1 MSSEQGP
8 GATQEP
14 AAPVQSDE
22 ASAVAVATAPETP
35 AVPEEAV
42 PQEAVPQETEPE
54 ESDDAQRPR
63 VRLNPAADPS
73 QLKARPSIDSPEL
86 AQPEPSAAAVPPE
99 EALIDAARAEVT
111 MSSLPPGP
119 PAKAVEIPKDVS
131 LDAETEAAI
140 AAAIAGG
147 GLDAQPVP
155 VTPPPSSTE
164 EVDPDAPPASDLA
177 QGTKL
182 TGAVQTV
189 HGDNVFLEFGLR
201 TTGVVSLRQ
210 FPPNKPPQVGDKVD
224 VVVDRV
230 DEKDGLALCNLPRG
244 RSKVSGDWDAI
255 SVGQIVDCF
264 VEKTNKG
271 GLEVK
276 AGSLRGFM
284 PASQVEMGY
293 VANLDSYIGQ
303 KFRAQVTE
311 VKPARRRLILSRRAI
326 IAEEREEAEK
336 EVMQNLG
343 PGQTLPGRVK
353 TIKDYGAF
361 IDLGGVDGF
370 LHIGQMSWVRINH
383 PSEILKE
390 GQQVEVQV
398 LSVDKDTKK
407 ISLGMRQL
415 SANPWSLAA
424 DKYAKGANVT
434 GKVTRV
440 EPFGAFIELE
450 PGVEGLV
457 HISELDH
464 KRIKRVTEVLDV
476 GQMVEV
482 QCLEVDPGRKR
493 ISLSVKALRA
503 KPEAPPKPQD
513 EDLAPGKGEGYQR
526 KSKGPLKGGMGGA
539 NMGAMFGNPKD
550 FLK

>member
-1 MSSEQGP
+1 VASAP
-8 GATQEP
+8 P
-14 AAPVQSDE
+14 AAE
-22 ASAVAVATAPETP
+22 ASSGDE
-35 AVPEEAV
+35 
-42 PQEAVPQETEPE
+42 
-54 ESDDAQRPR
+54 AQRPK
-63 VRLNPAADPS
+63 VRLNPAVDPN
-73 QLKARPSIDSPEL
+73 QLKARPSID
-86 AQPEPSAAAVPPE
+86 AAEPPAPAAAAVPPE
-99 EALIDAARAEVT
+99 QALVDAAKAEVT
-111 MSSLPPGP
+111 MQSLPPGP
-119 PAKAVEIPKDVS
+119 PAKAVEIPRDVS
-131 LDAETEAAI
+131 LDADTEAAI
-140 AAAIAGG
+140 EAAIAGG
-147 GLDAQPVP
+147 GLEAQPVP
-155 VTPPPSSTE
+155 VPAADAAPAEGE
-164 EVDPDAPPASDLA
+164 EAEAAPTNELT
-177 QGTKL
+177 QGRKL
-182 TGAVQTV
+182 NGAVQTI
-189 HGDNVFLEFGLR
+189 HGDNVFFDFGLR

-210 FPPNKPPQVGDKVD
+210 FPPNKPPQVGDKYD

-255 SVGQIVDCF
+255 SIGQVVDCF

-276 AGSLRGFM
+276 VGSLRGFM

-293 VANLDSYIGQ
+293 VANLDSYVGQ

-311 VKPARRRLILSRRAI
+311 VKPARRRLILSRRALL
-326 IAEEREEAEK
+326 AEEREVAEK
-336 EVMQNLG
+336 EAMQNIG
-343 PGQTLPGRVK
+343 PGQHLTGRVK

-361 IDLGGVDGF
+361 VDLGGVDGF

-415 SANPWSLAA
+415 SANPWQLAA
-424 DKYAKGANVT
+424 DKYAKGTNVT

-440 EPFGAFIELE
+440 EPFGAFVELE

-493 ISLSVKALRA
+493 ISLSVKALKA
-503 KPEAPPKPQD
+503 KPEAPAKPPD
-513 EDLAPGKGEGYQR
+513 EDLAPGKGESYQR
-526 KSKGPLKGGMGGA
+526 KNKGPLKGGMGGL
-539 NMGAMFGNPKD
+539 NSGGLFGNPKD
-550 FLK
+550 YSR

>member
-1 MSSEQGP
+1 MSSEQGTS
-8 GATQEP
+8 ATQEP
-14 AAPVQSDE
+14 VAPVPAAE
-22 ASAVAVATAPETP
+22 ETVAATAPSSEETGD
-35 AVPEEAV
+35 
-42 PQEAVPQETEPE
+42 
-54 ESDDAQRPR
+54 ESQRPR
-63 VRLNPAADPS
+63 VRLNPAVDPD
-73 QLKARPSIDSPEL
+73 QFKARPTIDG
-86 AQPEPSAAAVPPE
+86 AEPAAAPSVETPAE
-99 EALIDAARAEVT
+99 QALVDAAKAEVT
-111 MSSLPPGP
+111 MSSPPPGP
-119 PAKAVEIPKDVS
+119 PARAVEIPRDVS
-131 LDAETEAAI
+131 LDAATEAAI

-147 GLDAQPVP
+147 GLDPQPVP
-155 VTPPPSSTE
+155 VSAPTE
-164 EVDPDAPPASDLA
+164 ATSDGEPAETATSELA

-182 TGAVQTV
+182 SGTVQSV
-189 HGDNVFLEFGLR
+189 HGDNVFLDFGLR

-210 FPPNKPPQVGDKVD
+210 FAPNKQPTAGQKID

-244 RSKVSGDWDAI
+244 RSKISGDWDAL

-276 AGSLRGFM
+276 VGSLRGFM

-293 VANLDSYIGQ
+293 VANLDSYVGQ
-303 KFRAQVTE
+303 KFRAQITE

-326 IAEEREEAEK
+326 IAEEREAAEK
-336 EVMQNLG
+336 EAMQNLA
-343 PGQTLPGRVK
+343 PGQTLAGRVK

-390 GQQVEVQV
+390 GQPVEVQV

-415 SANPWSLAA
+415 SSNPWALAN
-424 DKYAKGANVT
+424 DKYAKGTNVT

-503 KPEAPPKPQD
+503 KPEAPAKPAD
-513 EDLAPGKGEGYQR
+513 EDMAPGKGEVYQR
-526 KSKGPLKGGMGGA
+526 KHKGPLKGGMGGA
-539 NMGAMFGNPKD
+539 SGGGLFGNPRD
-550 FLK
+550 FSR

>member
-1 MSSEQGP
+1 
-8 GATQEP
+8 
-14 AAPVQSDE
+14 
-22 ASAVAVATAPETP
+22 
-35 AVPEEAV
+35 
-42 PQEAVPQETEPE
+42 
-54 ESDDAQRPR
+54 
-63 VRLNPAADPS
+63 VRLNPSVDPN
-73 QLKARPSIDSPEL
+73 QLKARPSIDAPE
-86 AQPEPSAAAVPPE
+86 AQASADPSSAAVPPE
-99 EALIDAARAEVT
+99 QALYDAAKAEVT
-111 MSSLPPGP
+111 MQSLPPRP
-119 PAKAVEIPKDVS
+119 PAKAVEIPRDVS

-147 GLDAQPVP
+147 GLEAQPVP
-155 VTPPPSSTE
+155 VVPATE
-164 EVDPDAPPASDLA
+164 SNEPADPDAPPASDLA

-182 TGAVQTV
+182 TGTVQTV
-189 HGDNVFLEFGLR
+189 HGDNVFLDFGLR

-210 FPPNKPPQVGDKVD
+210 FPPAKPPQVGDKVD

-276 AGSLRGFM
+276 CGSLRGFM

-293 VANLDSYIGQ
+293 VANLDSYVGQ

-326 IAEEREEAEK
+326 IAEEREHAEK
-336 EVMQNLG
+336 EAMQNLA

-361 IDLGGVDGF
+361 VDLGGVDGF

-415 SANPWSLAA
+415 SANPWQLAA
-424 DKYAKGANVT
+424 DKYAKGTNVT

-513 EDLAPGKGEGYQR
+513 EDLAPGKGEAYQR
-526 KSKGPLKGGMGGA
+526 KTKGPLKGGIGGA
-539 NMGAMFGNPKD
+539 NSGGFFGNPKD
-550 FLK
+550 FTR

>member
-1 MSSEQGP
+1 MSSESGP
-8 GATQEP
+8 GAAQEP
-14 AAPVQSDE
+14 AAPVQTE
-22 ASAVAVATAPETP
+22 ETSAVAVAAAPETP
-35 AVPEEAV
+35 V
-42 PQEAVPQETEPE
+42 EPAAE
-54 ESDDAQRPR
+54 QPASEDAQRPR
-63 VRLNPAADPS
+63 VRLNPVADPG
-73 QLKARPSIDSPEL
+73 QLKARPSIDAPAAESS
-86 AQPEPSAAAVPPE
+86 EPVAADVPPE
-99 EALIDAARAEVT
+99 QALTDAANAEVT
-111 MSSLPPGP
+111 MSSPPPGP
-119 PAKAVEIPKDVS
+119 PAKAVEIPRDVS

-155 VTPPPSSTE
+155 VTPPPASAE
-164 EVDPDAPPASDLA
+164 EADPDAPPASELA

-182 TGAVQTV
+182 TGTVQTI
-189 HGDNVFLEFGLR
+189 HGDNVFLDFGLR

-210 FPPNKPPQVGDKVD
+210 FPPAKPPQAGDKVD

-276 AGSLRGFM
+276 VGSLRGFM

-293 VANLDSYIGQ
+293 VATLDSYVGQ
-303 KFRAQVTE
+303 KFRAAVTE

-326 IAEEREEAEK
+326 IAEEREAAEK
-336 EVMQNLG
+336 EAMENLG

-415 SANPWSLAA
+415 SANPWQLAA
-424 DKYAKGANVT
+424 DKYAKGTNVT

-493 ISLSVKALRA
+493 ISLSVKALKS
-503 KPEAPPKPQD
+503 KPEAPAKPQD
-513 EDLAPGKGEGYQR
+513 EDLAPGKGEVYQR
-526 KSKGPLKGGMGGA
+526 KTKGPLKGGMGGA
-539 NMGAMFGNPKD
+539 NMGGLFGNPKD
-550 FLK
+550 FSK

>member
-1 MSSEQGP
+1 MSSEP
-8 GATQEP
+8 GIGAAQEP
-14 AAPVQSDE
+14 AATVPSE
-22 ASAVAVATAPETP
+22 EKSPVAVAPPSESSPEQSSTD
-35 AVPEEAV
+35 E
-42 PQEAVPQETEPE
+42 
-54 ESDDAQRPR
+54 AQRPR
-63 VRLNPAADPS
+63 PRLNPAADPN
-73 QLKARPSIDSPEL
+73 QLKARPSIEVSETD
-86 AQPEPSAAAVPPE
+86 AAAAAVPPE
-99 EALIDAARAEVT
+99 QALVDAARAEVT
-111 MSSLPPGP
+111 MSSPPPGP
-119 PAKAVEIPKDVS
+119 PAKAVEIPRDVS

-155 VTPPPSSTE
+155 VTPPTAPAE
-164 EVDPDAPPASDLA
+164 GEDAEDAPPASEMA

-182 TGAVQTV
+182 TGTVQTV
-189 HGDNVFLEFGLR
+189 HGDNVFLDFGLR

-210 FPPNKPPQVGDKVD
+210 FPQNKPPQAGDKVD

-276 AGSLRGFM
+276 VGSLRGFM

-293 VANLDSYIGQ
+293 VANLDSYVGQ

-311 VKPARRRLILSRRAI
+311 VKPARRRLILSRRVL
-326 IAEEREEAEK
+326 IADEREVAEK
-336 EVMQNLG
+336 EAMQNLA

-361 IDLGGVDGF
+361 VDLGGVDGF

-415 SANPWSLAA
+415 SSNPWQLAA
-424 DKYAKGANVT
+424 DKYAKGTNVT

-513 EDLAPGKGEGYQR
+513 EDLAPGKGEVYQR
-526 KSKGPLKGGMGGA
+526 KTKGPLKGGMGGA
-539 NMGAMFGNPKD
+539 NAGGLFGNPKD
-550 FLK
+550 YSK

>member
-1 MSSEQGP
+1 MSSEPGT
-8 GATQEP
+8 GATQES
-14 AAPVQSDE
+14 ATPVQSDE
-22 ASAVAVATAPETP
+22 ASAVAVASAAETSPE
-35 AVPEEAV
+35 AAAAGE
-42 PQEAVPQETEPE
+42 
-54 ESDDAQRPR
+54 AQRPK
-63 VRLNPAADPS
+63 VRLNPAADPG
-73 QLKARPSIDSPEL
+73 QLKARPSIDAPE
-86 AQPEPSAAAVPPE
+86 ASASEPAAADVPAE
-99 EALIDAARAEVT
+99 EALAAAAKAEVT
-111 MSSLPPGP
+111 MSSLPPAP
-119 PAKAVEIPKDVS
+119 PARAVEIPRDVS
-131 LDAETEAAI
+131 LDADTEAAI

-164 EVDPDAPPASDLA
+164 EADADAPPASDLA
-177 QGTKL
+177 SGTKL
-182 TGAVQTV
+182 TGTVQTV
-189 HGDNVFLEFGLR
+189 HGDNVFLDFGLR

-210 FPPNKPPQVGDKVD
+210 FPPAKPPQAGDKVD

-255 SVGQIVDCF
+255 SVGQVVDCF

-276 AGSLRGFM
+276 CGSLRGFM

-293 VANLDSYIGQ
+293 VATLDSYVGQ

-326 IAEEREEAEK
+326 IAEEREAAEK
-336 EVMQNLG
+336 EAMQNLG
-343 PGQTLPGRVK
+343 PGQSLTGRVK

-415 SANPWSLAA
+415 SANPWSLAS
-424 DKYAKGANVT
+424 DKYAKGTNVT

-513 EDLAPGKGEGYQR
+513 EDLAPGKGEVYQR
-526 KSKGPLKGGMGGA
+526 KTKGPLKGGMGGTNA
-539 NMGAMFGNPKD
+539 GGLFGNPGD
-550 FLK
+550 FAR